1 MQLKVKIKLEQE
13 LTLPISYNSIIQG
26 IIYHSATKID
36 KNFTS
41 NLHDKGLGIET
52 EIANFKY
59 FTFSKI
65 LGKYEIRDK
74 NITFYDEIR
83 FEIRSIDPYFIHLVY
98 EGMNKYGINFGEVNV
113 RPELKLEN
121 KIITSNSINI
131 KMLSPIIAV
140 KKDDDNKKEFLN
152 PMTNEFIPYLKNNYL
167 YKYQNYY
174 NNEGNDIN
182 IDIINV
188 TYRDKCVTSF
198 KKIMMTGW
206 YGVYHLEG
214 SPESLTFL
222 YNTGLGG
229 KNSQGFGLFKI
240 IDED

>member
-1 MQLKVKIKLEQE
+1 MQLKVRVKLDKN

-41 NLHDKGLGIET
+41 NLHDKGLGLKTDTI
-52 EIANFKY
+52 NFKY
-59 FTFSKI
+59 FSFSKI
-65 LGKYEIRDK
+65 FGKYEINDK
-74 NITFYDEIR
+74 KITFFDEIR

-98 EGMNKYGINFGEVNV
+98 EGMNKYGISFGE
-113 RPELKLEN
+113 RTLKPDLKLEN
-121 KIITSNSINI
+121 KIITSNSITI
-131 KMLSPIIAV
+131 KMISPIIAI
-140 KKDDDNKKEFLN
+140 KKDDNKKEFIN
-152 PMTNEFIPYLKNNYL
+152 PMTNEFIPYLENNYS

-174 NNEGNDIN
+174 NNEGKDID
-182 IDIINV
+182 IDIIDV

-198 KKIMMTGW
+198 KGIIMTGW
-206 YGVYHLEG
+206 YGIYHLEG

-229 KNSQGFGLFKI
+229 KNSQGFGLFDI
-240 IDED
+240 IEE